1 MANPLP
7 PPPTKSPDGSYA
19 WVDWYRQLQQY
30 VSQSGSVPW
39 SVIDFAGSDIADIQ
53 QRDHESLSSFQG
65 GTSGEHYHLTAA
77 QHAALSAG
85 PHNALTG
92 LQGGGGTEFY
102 HLTQAEYTALQN
114 GRLPIRTKAT
124 DPVAADIPSG
134 FSAVYKNTTS
144 GLVKLWANDG
154 GTFKSV
160 TLT

>member
-39 SVIDFAGSDIADIQ
+39 SVIDFSGSDIADIQ
-53 QRDHESLSSFQG
+53 QRSHESLQSIQG
-65 GTSGEHYHLTAA
+65 GASGEHYHLTLA
-77 QHAALSAG
+77 QWSSLTSG
-85 PHNALTG
+85 PHNSLSG
-92 LQGGGGTEFY
+92 LQGGVAGQYF
-102 HLTQAEYTALQN
+102 HLTSAEYTDLQA
-114 GRLPIRTKAT
+114 GRLIMNSKAT
-124 DPVAADIPSG
+124 DPNATDIPASRA
-134 FSAVYKNTTS
+134 AVYKNTTS
-144 GLVKLWANDG
+144 GLVKLWVNDG